1 MEKLNKAARAVMKTK
16 ADLMKRMSGEDSP
29 SLSVPVPVPVT
40 ASVPLPVAVADG
52 VMNMPDVQGIEAVA
66 VGEVEVEVIEE
77 KDLIM
82 RDSVIESKESRER
95 GSDEGVGVVRGIEG
109 ENSSVLGDCMEQGE
123 SPIESEISSILE
135 DTYTVEE
142 SEDEEENDNENEIFD
157 SMKSSIS
164 QKDFTQTRK
173 DLTVT
178 SDLDT
183 QHQEPRKY
191 VKAVRTNTA
200 TGQIEVRS
208 VDGFQGREK
217 EVIVMSLV
225 RSNSEGRVG
234 FLKDWRRLNVASKYS
249 TYITYRKYST
259 YSMQWHSL
267 LTSFSF

>member
-16 ADLMKRMSGEDSP
+16 ADLMKRMSGEDPPSP
-29 SLSVPVPVPVT
+29 SLPLTVPVPVPAV
-40 ASVPLPVAVADG
+40 AAAVADS
-52 VMNMPDVQGIEAVA
+52 VMNIQNIKGIEAVA
-66 VGEVEVEVIEE
+66 VAVAEIEVKVKVEVEVMKE
-77 KDLIM
+77 KELLM
-82 RDSVIESKESRER
+82 RDSVIESKESKER
-95 GSDEGVGVVRGIEG
+95 GSDEVVGVVRGIEG
-109 ENSSVLGDCMEQGE
+109 ENNRELGDSVEQGE

-135 DTYTVEE
+135 DTYAVEE
-142 SEDEEENDNENEIFD
+142 SEDEDEDEDENENENENENEIID

-164 QKDFTQTRK
+164 QKDLTQTKK
-173 DLTVT
+173 DLTVA

-183 QHQEPRKY
+183 QNQEPRKY
-191 VKAVRTNTA
+191 VKAVRTNTT

-249 TYITYRKYST
+249 TYSKY
-259 YSMQWHSL
+259 
-267 LTSFSF
+267 